1 MFDITDLLGLAAL
14 EEAQREQEEEDR
26 LEEERRER
34 EDRHRERVDRIMQ
47 ERADRGYSR
56 GYGNDYGIGSKIEP
70 EEDNYNYEIL
80 ISLWSTSTHISSARP
95 HPQKSFRSWSLC
107 QCRTCSLE
115 KRRQNCL
122 HSSCRSK

>member
-47 ERADRGYSR
+47 ERTDRGYSR
-56 GYGNDYGIGSKIEP
+56 GYGYDYGIGSEIEP
-70 EEDNYNYEIL
+70 EEDDY
-80 ISLWSTSTHISSARP
+80 
-95 HPQKSFRSWSLC
+95 
-107 QCRTCSLE
+107 
-115 KRRQNCL
+115 
-122 HSSCRSK
+122 

>member
-56 GYGNDYGIGSKIEP
+56 GYGYDYGIGSEIEP
-70 EEDNYNYEIL
+70 EEDDY
-80 ISLWSTSTHISSARP
+80 
-95 HPQKSFRSWSLC
+95 
-107 QCRTCSLE
+107 
-115 KRRQNCL
+115 
-122 HSSCRSK
+122 